1 MVEFGGW
8 VGGLLL
14 AMGVIAIV
22 CITCLIAYRK
32 GQVAGFKDGARY
44 MSDEVRKIFN
54 EVPDDETD
62 E

>member
-8 VGGLLL
+8 VSGLLFI
-14 AMGVIAIV
+14 GVVVIV
-22 CITCLIAYRK
+22 CITYLIAYRR
-32 GQVAGFKDGARY
+32 GQISGFKDGARY

-54 EVPDDETD
+54 NTPDDEND